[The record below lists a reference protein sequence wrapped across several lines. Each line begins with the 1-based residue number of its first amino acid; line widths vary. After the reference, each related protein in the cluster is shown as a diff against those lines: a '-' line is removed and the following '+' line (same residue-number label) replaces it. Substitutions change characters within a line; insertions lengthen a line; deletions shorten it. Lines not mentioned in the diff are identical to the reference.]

1 MKYYELKDLETGK
14 EYIVAF
20 RQSEQWIPCLVKV
33 IKEYTIKFI
42 RPKTQ
47 TNSPLEFSK
56 EYVNP
61 LEFSKEYTINDF
73 FHECRGVDL
82 FGNKFRMILTFETFG
97 IANAWVEFENNI
109 DEYIENNGI
118 F

>member
-20 RQSEQWIPCLVKV
+20 RQDEQWIPCLVKV

-47 TNSPLEFSK
+47 DNSPLEF
-56 EYVNP
+56 N
-61 LEFSKEYTINDF
+61 KEYTINDF

-82 FGNKFRMILTFETFG
+82 FRTKFRMILTFETFG
-97 IANAWVEFENNI
+97 IAKAWVEFENNI

>member
-20 RQSEQWIPCLVKV
+20 IQGEQWIPCLVKV

-56 EYVNP
+56 EY
-61 LEFSKEYTINDF
+61 TINDF
-73 FHECRGVDL
+73 FHEYRGVDL

-97 IANAWVEFENNI
+97 IAKAWVEFENNI
-109 DEYIENNGI
+109 DEYIENNRI

>member
-1 MKYYELKDLETGK
+1 MKQYELKDLETGK

-20 RQSEQWIPCLVKV
+20 RKGKQWIPCLVKV
-33 IKEYTIKFI
+33 VKEYTVKFV
-42 RPKTQ
+42 RPKMQ
-47 TNSPLEFSK
+47 VNSPLEFNTNSPLEF
-56 EYVNP
+56 N
-61 LEFSKEYTINDF
+61 KEYTISDF

-82 FGNKFRMILTFETFG
+82 FGNKFRMIWTFETFG
-97 IANAWVEFENNI
+97 IANAWIEFENNI